1 MSIDPTGAVLERPN
15 NQEVPTDSAQQQG
28 NGGEVAMEG
37 FSLEA
42 MLEQHGHLDV
52 ASLEKEVGALEED
65 IRRAVPAITQEMMRR
80 PAVAANV
87 KGLEKALKA
96 YDQGEHTRETLLSL
110 LGLGKWAIRITTDPK
125 AVTESSANRKGNPRK
140 RPGHGKHGD
149 LGRVSARAKS
159 LRPAVEKLLKDVQ
172 LKDSDQSP
180 RAQKIRK
187 LRSLWDSGKSGQHCA
202 ETLELEQWML
212 KHLKPPKGAR
222 GVLLS
227 NKAKKPG
234 GKDTKHPGREVE
246 EALTGQD
253 EDEPLDFNL
262 ELASEDQKTVY
273 AQGLALRKEGVNS
286 EDAVAGFTA
295 ALTVCA
301 SDCNAELL
309 AAFRAGLEKARQG
322 GGSEQTVTG

>member
-42 MLEQHGHLDV
+42 MLDQHGHLDV
-52 ASLEKEVGALEED
+52 AGLEKEVGALEED
-65 IRRAVPAITQEMMRR
+65 ILRAVPAITQEMMRR

-96 YDQGEHTRETLLSL
+96 YDQGEHTKETLLSL

-159 LRPAVEKLLKDVQ
+159 LRPAVEKLLKGVQ
-172 LKDSDQSP
+172 LKESDLSP

-187 LRSLWDSGKSGQHCA
+187 LRDLWGSGKSGQHCA

-212 KHLKPPKGAR
+212 KHLKAPKGAR
-222 GVLLS
+222 GVLVN
-227 NKAKKPG
+227 NKANKPG
-234 GKDTKHPGREVE
+234 GKDTKHPGREVA
-246 EALTGQD
+246 EALTGQ
-253 EDEPLDFNL
+253 EEPPGFDLR
-262 ELASEDQKTVY
+262 LANKDQKTVY
-273 AQGLALRKEGVNS
+273 DQGLDLGKRGLDLDA
-286 EDAVAGFTA
+286 AVAGFTA
-295 ALTVCA
+295 ALTVCG
-301 SDCNAELL
+301 SDCDEELL
-309 AAFRAGLEKARQG
+309 EAFRAGFEKARQG